1 MMNDAVADLGP
12 KGDVSPGAI
21 AWGPG
26 RQKPVLVPK
35 QGSEIQL
42 SREQS

>member
-12 KGDVSPGAI
+12 KGDASPGAI
-21 AWGPG
+21 APGPG
-26 RQKPVLVPK
+26 RQKLVPK

-42 SREQS
+42 SQEQS